1 MQLST
6 QPVAW
11 YKKFRDCRG
20 MDVLLDLLAKVD
32 QKYRNKPEGFR
43 LQNEVLRTLKACF
56 HSKVNVE
63 DFATDGGRLKKLIL
77 SIDAGDEGVRAL
89 TFELLGLVAL
99 FADEGPGHIT
109 EAFDFLRYTRSVA
122 QRFKTLIDAL
132 RLESSFEL
140 IANALVL
147 VNAIINTPEE
157 LDERMAL
164 RLEMLSLGLDSV
176 VQDVQRRAN
185 EKIADGAKA
194 AGSSTSV
201 MRDILAQ
208 VETYLGDVEHDQEEF
223 SDRVAMSAGRKIQNF
238 RDAKD
243 LFMALMAHIKDRD
256 HIIGG
261 FFSVMKHLLE
271 MPTDKK
277 RGPPMWWAIAKFV
290 QQLTSKAKEQVH
302 IDGDDRLIDIDE
314 LLSSMADKVELER
327 QKEESF
333 VKIETL
339 TSEVDSLKTNLKL
352 ANDKAI
358 LGGGAASETAKL
370 LEVAKLKLERALDEK
385 RKDYEELK
393 KTTDE
398 EVRCLRFTFDFPK
411 SIAFGEDEWSFSGSI
426 SCPLFMPLMNI
437 FSNFDL

>member
-1 MQLST
+1 MKKLASSPTNELVKDLRVQLST

-63 DFATDGGRLKKLIL
+63 DFATDGGRLKKLVL

-89 TFELLGLVAL
+89 TYELLGLVAL
-99 FADEGPGHIT
+99 FADEGPAHIT
-109 EAFDFLRYTRSVA
+109 EAFDYLRYTRSVP

-132 RLESSFEL
+132 RLESSYEL
-140 IANALVL
+140 MANALVL

-164 RLEMLSLGLDSV
+164 RLEMLSLGLDTV
-176 VQDVQRRAN
+176 MQDIQRRAN
-185 EKIADGAKA
+185 EKNAEGGK
-194 AGSSTSV
+194 SSSSV

-208 VETYLGDVEHDQEEF
+208 VDTYQGDVEHDQEEY
-223 SDRVAMSAGRKIQNF
+223 SDRVAMTTGRKVQNF

-243 LFMALMAHIKDRD
+243 LFMALMTHIKDRD

-314 LLSSMADKVELER
+314 LLSSLADKVELER

-339 TSEVDSLKTNLKL
+339 GAEVDSLKSNLKL

-398 EVRCLRFTFDFPK
+398 EVRTFHSQCSDRHGAKKGKRDYF
-411 SIAFGEDEWSFSGSI
+411 
-426 SCPLFMPLMNI
+426 
-437 FSNFDL
+437 